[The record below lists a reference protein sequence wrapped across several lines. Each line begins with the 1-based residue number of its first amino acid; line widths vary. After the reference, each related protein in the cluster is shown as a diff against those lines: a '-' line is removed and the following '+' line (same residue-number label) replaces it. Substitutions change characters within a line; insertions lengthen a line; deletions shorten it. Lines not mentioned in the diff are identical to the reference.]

1 MLRTSLTLAGLL
13 NANFMIHPG
22 TFIIQCISLVIW
34 LLRVHIVL
42 HYPVES
48 VLWVNQLPTFKANF
62 LKAPFFDPKV
72 GTVSYSK
79 LFCSMLWPELLW
91 KVDISS
97 DLHVLF
103 VGFTRGARM
112 VRRECRRH
120 KLWPSRRSFCIQKHQ
135 ETGTLKIFWQLPMV

>member
-48 VLWVNQLPTFKANF
+48 VLWVNHLPTFKANF

-72 GTVSYSK
+72 GIV
-79 LFCSMLWPELLW
+79 
-91 KVDISS
+91 
-97 DLHVLF
+97 
-103 VGFTRGARM
+103 
-112 VRRECRRH
+112 
-120 KLWPSRRSFCIQKHQ
+120 
-135 ETGTLKIFWQLPMV
+135 

>member
-1 MLRTSLTLAGLL
+1 MLSRSLTLAVLL
-13 NANFMIHPG
+13 NANFMIHPC
-22 TFIIQCISLVIW
+22 TLIIQCISLVIW

-48 VLWVNQLPTFKANF
+48 VLWVNHLPTFKANF
-62 LKAPFFDPKV
+62 LKAPFLDPKV
-72 GTVSYSK
+72 GTVYYSK

-97 DLHVLF
+97 DLHVLI

-112 VRRECRRH
+112 VRRDYRDECRRH

-135 ETGTLKIFWQLPMV
+135 ETLVH